1 MSTPCVAGIWVAHRD
16 KCISYSTSYQSGGKN
31 YYLNLIERM
40 IEGQSNLAILLANSI
55 LSDVLSVSNNVEK
68 KYLEKN
74 FYVAIPHGQMIFKMI
89 EK

>member
-1 MSTPCVAGIWVAHRD
+1 
-16 KCISYSTSYQSGGKN
+16 
-31 YYLNLIERM
+31 M

-89 EK
+89 EKWHC